1 MLGKYLKFES
11 SCEVENE
18 IYFSKLLFF
27 QIDFLANIPFFH
39 NFAKVTNV
47 YFDKMFRED
56 VIRQVD
62 FSVFTSHV
70 F

>member
-27 QIDFLANIPFFH
+27 QIDFLASIPFFH
-39 NFAKVTNV
+39 NFAKVTN
-47 YFDKMFRED
+47 
-56 VIRQVD
+56 
-62 FSVFTSHV
+62 
-70 F
+70 

>member
-1 MLGKYLKFES
+1 MLGKYLKFKS

-39 NFAKVTNV
+39 NFAKVTN
-47 YFDKMFRED
+47 
-56 VIRQVD
+56 
-62 FSVFTSHV
+62 
-70 F
+70 

>member
-11 SCEVENE
+11 SSVENE

-39 NFAKVTNV
+39 NFAKVTN
-47 YFDKMFRED
+47 
-56 VIRQVD
+56 
-62 FSVFTSHV
+62 
-70 F
+70 